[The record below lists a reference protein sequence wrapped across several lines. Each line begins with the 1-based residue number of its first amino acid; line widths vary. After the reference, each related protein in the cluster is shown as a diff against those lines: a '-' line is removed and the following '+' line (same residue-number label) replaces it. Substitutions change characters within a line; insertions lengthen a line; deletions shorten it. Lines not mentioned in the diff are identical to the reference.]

1 MESLWAPW
9 RMEYIQGI
17 KSDECIFC
25 TLPPQNDDQKNKILY
40 RGTTCFIIINTFPYS
55 NGHLMVTPYRHLS
68 CLTKVTPEELL
79 ESSKLIQKTVAIL
92 REAYNPDGFNVGY
105 NIGKSAGAGFDE
117 HIHAHIVP
125 RWAGDTNFM
134 PVLSETK
141 VHPEHL
147 EATFTRLQPHF
158 QKLSL

>member
-1 MESLWAPW
+1 
-9 RMEYIQGI
+9 MEYIQGI
-17 KSDECIFC
+17 KSGDCIFC
-25 TLPPQNDDQKNKILY
+25 TLPPENDDAKNKILY
-40 RGTTCFIIINTFPYS
+40 RGTTCFVIINTFPYS
-55 NGHLMVTPYRHLS
+55 NGHLMVTPYRHLP
-68 CLTKVTPEELL
+68 CLTQVNKEELA
-79 ESSKLIQKTVAIL
+79 ESSLLIQKTIGVL

-125 RWAGDTNFM
+125 RWTGDTNFM

-147 EATFTRLQPHF
+147 EATYNRLLPHF
-158 QKLSL
+158 QKLSV